1 MKRFQNFV
9 KLSGLTFLFVFPF
22 ALLAQHSISI
32 RATPLSMDK
41 AVINDSSP
49 LGLEGSRSSAFNG
62 GVEYQYNFKS
72 GFGLASGIHIGYTTF
87 YHKFGNQAAARI
99 SNFGFSSGYLY
110 NTFSVSSSYSFKIRG
125 LTFRA
130 HGGPGLRYYQNG
142 DARISLGQGADT
154 KSWSKG
160 EYNPT
165 KTLTSVG
172 EDALLVNFSS
182 PNDRTQFEV
191 NAGLS
196 IEKAISKCS
205 ILVFGIR
212 KNWGLQPMADG
223 DLDVRINNQLY
234 KGKYD
239 IYSNYFGLD
248 FAFKYNLLPPPTK
261 TVRENKET
269 AKYSNSRKSVF
280 GEFLGNSPGISV
292 NYDQRFKSD
301 SNGGLGFRVGVGVGR
316 FDSFTPSVP
325 VALNYI
331 LGDGRNGLEAGIGIT
346 PKIAFNKSDDESTLE
361 AQGFLNLGYRFQP
374 LRDGFMFRL
383 TYTPTFN
390 AEGLHM
396 GWAGVSIGHTF
407 K

>member
-9 KLSGLTFLFVFPF
+9 KLSGITSLFVFPS

-49 LGLEGSRSSAFNG
+49 LGLEGSRSPAFNG

-87 YHKFGNQAAARI
+87 NYKFGNQATRI

-110 NTFSVSSSYSFKIRG
+110 NTFSVSSSYSFKISG

-142 DARISLGQGADT
+142 DSRISLEQGSNT
-154 KSWSKG
+154 RSWGKG
-160 EYNPT
+160 EYSAT
-165 KTLTSVG
+165 KTLALVG

-182 PNDRTQFEV
+182 PNDRTQFEL

-196 IEKAISKCS
+196 IEKAISKSS

-212 KNWGLQPMADG
+212 KNWGLQPMAEG

-239 IYSNYFGLD
+239 LYSNYFGLD
-248 FAFKYNLLPPPTK
+248 IAFKYNLLPPPMETIRK
-261 TVRENKET
+261 NKET
-269 AKYSNSRKSVF
+269 EKYSNSRKSIF
-280 GEFLGNSPGISV
+280 GEVLGNSPGISV
-292 NYDQRFKSD
+292 NYDQRFKTD
-301 SNGGLGFRVGVGVGR
+301 RNGGLGFRVGIGVGKLDGFR
-316 FDSFTPSVP
+316 PTFP

-331 LGDGRNGLEAGIGIT
+331 LGDGRNGLETGIGIT
-346 PKIAFNKSDDESTLE
+346 PKIAFNKSPDESTLE
-361 AQGFLNLGYRFQP
+361 VLGFLNLGYRFQP
-374 LRDGFMFRL
+374 LRDGLMFRL
-383 TYTPTFN
+383 TYTPTVN
-390 AEGLHM
+390 NEGLHM
-396 GWAGVSIGHTF
+396 GWAGASIGYTL